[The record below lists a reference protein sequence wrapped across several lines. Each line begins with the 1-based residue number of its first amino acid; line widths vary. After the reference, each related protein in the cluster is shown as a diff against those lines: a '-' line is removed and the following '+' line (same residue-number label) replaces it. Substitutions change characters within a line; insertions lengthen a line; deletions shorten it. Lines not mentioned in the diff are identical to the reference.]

1 MCIFV
6 LNVLH
11 IPRTRDMCIDIQKK
25 IDPAIAFALV
35 FLIMPRTHCI
45 IYDRKKTTTKKK
57 TFLSWCMHVCT
68 CECVCMHVRLILNC
82 NETAQNP
89 FFYTGSSRDE
99 DGFLGTYLQLIVHDF
114 KRVDSH
120 SNFCPFERKPKY

>member
-45 IYDRKKTTTKKK
+45 IYDRQKTKKRCF
-57 TFLSWCMHVCT
+57 FLGVCMCVLVS
-68 CECVCMHVRLILNC
+68 VCMHVWFILNC
-82 NETAQNP
+82 NKTAQNP
-89 FFYTGSSRDE
+89 FFNTGSSLDE

-120 SNFCPFERKPKY
+120 SNFTPFERKPKY